1 MPALKKDPVNK
12 ILMAGDKAAVSN
24 MSMNKKLIQIL
35 QRSDFDRPVLMLDK
49 MDYIWDKQTADDKIV
64 DKTQVQLK
72 LQKRKH
78 DREQANRKQ
87 EKVYNQLL
95 QSLQQRQVPR
105 KPDHLT
111 L

>member
-1 MPALKKDPVNK
+1 MPALQKDPVNK
-12 ILMAGDKAAVSN
+12 ILRAGDKAAVSN

-49 MDYIWDKQTADDKIV
+49 MDYIWDKAGADEKIV

-87 EKVYNQLL
+87 VKVYN
-95 QSLQQRQVPR
+95 
-105 KPDHLT
+105 
-111 L
+111 